1 MSKAFQKVIDLVG
14 SDDWRQRSVVV
25 VVVLDTIGIETVRFW
40 LLRFGL
46 RLGLLQISPE
56 YEMT

>member
-25 VVVLDTIGIETVRFW
+25 VVVLDTISIETVRFW

-56 YEMT
+56 

>member
-25 VVVLDTIGIETVRFW
+25 VVLDTIDIETVRFW
-40 LLRFGL
+40 VLRFGL
-46 RLGLLQISPE
+46 RLGPLQISPE
-56 YEMT
+56 